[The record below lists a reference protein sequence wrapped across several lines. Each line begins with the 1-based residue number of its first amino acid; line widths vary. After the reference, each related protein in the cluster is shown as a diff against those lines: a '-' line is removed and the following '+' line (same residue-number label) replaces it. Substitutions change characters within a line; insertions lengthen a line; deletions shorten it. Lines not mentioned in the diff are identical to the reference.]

1 MTTVLKLGG
10 SVITR
15 KDDRETVDDHALA
28 TAVDVIGDV
37 LTDGRAAGP
46 NASGTGESTAHTPLV
61 LVHGGGS
68 FGHPAAADHGVSATE
83 GSRDAPAL
91 VEIHRAMGRLNDRV
105 VSELHAAD
113 VPALPVR
120 PLSLARR
127 TDAAVTCPPEPVRSM
142 LGEGFVPV
150 LHGDVV
156 VHEDAGATVL
166 SGDALVVA
174 LADTLEAERVGVCS
188 TVPGVLDEDGDVLPE
203 ITSYDA
209 VADAVGDSEA
219 TDVTGGMA
227 GKVRALLDIEG
238 TASIFGL
245 DELGTFLETGEAGT
259 TVR

>member
-15 KDDRETVDDHALA
+15 KEGTESVDEAALGTAA
-28 TAVDVIGDV
+28 TVIGEA
-37 LTDGRAAGP
+37 LETDPGDPGA
-46 NASGTGESTAHTPLV
+46 STADRSLV

-68 FGHPAAADHGVSATE
+68 FGHPAAATHDVSASE
-83 GSRDAPAL
+83 GSHDAAAL
-91 VEIHRAMGRLNDRV
+91 VDIHRAMGRLNGTV
-105 VSELHAAD
+105 VSDLHAAG

-127 TDAAVTCPPEPVRSM
+127 SDAGLACPTQSVETM
-142 LGEGFVPV
+142 LAEGFVPV

-156 VHEDAGATVL
+156 AHEDRGGTVC

-174 LADTLEAERVGVCS
+174 LAEALDAERVGVCS
-188 TVPGVLDEDGDVLPE
+188 TVPGVLDDDGEVITE
-203 ITSYDA
+203 IASYEA
-209 VADAVGDSEA
+209 VADVLGDSEA

-227 GKVRALLDIEG
+227 GKVRELLAVDG
-238 TASIFGL
+238 PASIFGL
-245 DELGTFLETGEAGT
+245 DDLAAFFETGHAGT